1 MKIDPKEPSF
11 VFNIIQGWLDEKSIV
26 LTATNSAG
34 DTLYSFNFSNYI
46 DFDKF
51 YTSFEEDEQIDRI
64 RRILELFIDN
74 TQIVE
79 TVSNYISNEYIE
91 YDKSHLRNSL
101 IDA

>member
-1 MKIDPKEPSF
+1 MKIDPKEPLF
-11 VFNIIQGWLDEKSIV
+11 VFNIIQGWLDERSIV
-26 LTATNSAG
+26 LTATNSSG

-46 DFDKF
+46 YFDEF
-51 YTSFEEDEQIDRI
+51 YTSCEEAEPIDRI

-79 TVSNYISNEYIE
+79 TVSNYIANEYVE

-101 IDA
+101 INA